1 MRCSDARCREGRR
14 TRRWLDLKREPR
26 KVVTNV
32 TAEAI
37 DAGVGL
43 TDAPTPERSP
53 YLVLPKDDSQK
64 AVEMIFEAARELG
77 LEVPD
82 LDDE

>member
-1 MRCSDARCREGRR
+1 MNMA
-14 TRRWLDLKREPR
+14 
-26 KVVTNV
+26 
-32 TAEAI
+32 AEAI
-37 DAGVGL
+37 TAGDGFSDA
-43 TDAPTPERSP
+43 TTPERSP
-53 YLVLPKDDSQK
+53 YIVLPKGDSQK